1 MRRLPPKQVGSQKL
15 QNTLV
20 VDGNAL
26 YKRGFIGAK
35 DVYNSDGK
43 PIGGVYQFLTV
54 LRKLL
59 EDNLYHNVFV
69 FWDGEFSGK
78 LRWEIYKDY
87 KSGRGKD
94 YINGTKP
101 DDPSEV
107 IQRGIIFNYLEELYI
122 RQLVDNVVEGDD
134 FIAFYCKVKKEN
146 EKVTI
151 ATSDRDMA
159 QLVDDDIRI
168 YMLDLKTY
176 ITKENFNNYFK
187 YHVENAALM
196 KIMCGDNS
204 DSIKGIK
211 RLGENTLLKH
221 FPQLTKRKVEL
232 SEIINGAREL
242 QAERI
247 SAKKKPLQIFTNIID
262 CVTEGIQ
269 GTDLY
274 EINRK
279 LVDLTTPLLTEEA
292 IEDVNM
298 LIDSPLSDD
307 RSIKKVY
314 KMLKKDGIDKMLGEH
329 RFDNYLL
336 PFKKLIER
344 EKKNNVLN

>member
-1 MRRLPPKQVGSQKL
+1 MRKLPPKRKSSNKNK
-15 QNTLV
+15 NTLV

-35 DVYNSDGK
+35 GEFNKDGDA
-43 PIGGVYQFLTV
+43 IGGVYQFLTV
-54 LRKLL
+54 LRKLID
-59 EDNLYHNVFV
+59 EDLYHNVFV

-101 DDPSEV
+101 EDMSEL
-107 IQRGIIFNYLEELYI
+107 IQRGMVFNYLEELYV
-122 RQLVDNVVEGDD
+122 RQLVNDVVEGDD
-134 FIAFYCKVKKEN
+134 FIAYYCKVKKDN

-151 ATSDRDMA
+151 VTSDRDLC
-159 QLVDDDIRI
+159 QLINDDVRI

-176 ITKENFNNYFK
+176 ITKHNFNDYFK
-187 YHVENAALM
+187 YHLSNSALI
-196 KIMCGDNS
+196 KTMCGDNS

-211 RLGENTLLKH
+211 RLGEDTLFKL
-221 FPQLTKRKVEL
+221 FPQLTTRKVEL
-232 SEIINGAREL
+232 SEIILEAKKL
-242 QAERI
+242 QEERI
-247 SAKKKPLQIFTNIID
+247 SNKKKPLQVLTNIID
-262 CVTEGIQ
+262 SITDGIQ
-269 GTDLY
+269 GKDIY
-274 EINRK
+274 DINRR
-279 LVDLTTPLLTEEA
+279 LVDLTIPLLTKEA

-307 RSIKKVY
+307 RSVKKVY
-314 KMLKKDGIDKMLGEH
+314 MMLKEDGVDKLIGKN
-329 RFDNYLL
+329 RFEDYLL

-344 EKKNNVLN
+344 EKKNNLIK